1 MKSVKLTPSIGYCNG
16 KQYTIEGINVQ
27 SVFDDLFSRV
37 VFRYVLLTKNGV
49 QCGEGA
55 YELNGEEQ
63 YKTWDASPEGAYKI
77 VIAGLGLEI
86 SPMVGKSCI
95 FEG

>member
-1 MKSVKLTPSIGYCNG
+1 MKSVRLTPSIGYCNG
-16 KQYTIEGINVQ
+16 EQHTIEGINVQ
-27 SVFDDLFSRV
+27 SVFDDLFGRV

-63 YKTWDASPEGAYKI
+63 YTRWDASAESAYKI

-86 SPMVGKSCI
+86 APTVGKSSI

>member
-1 MKSVKLTPSIGYCNG
+1 MKSVQLTPSIGYCNG

-37 VFRYVLLTKNGV
+37 VFRYILLTKNGI
-49 QCGEGA
+49 QCGEGS
-55 YELNGEEQ
+55 YELSGERYGE
-63 YKTWDASPEGAYKI
+63 WDSSPEQAYKI

-86 SPMVGKSCI
+86 VPTVGKNSI

>member
-1 MKSVKLTPSIGYCNG
+1 
-16 KQYTIEGINVQ
+16 
-27 SVFDDLFSRV
+27 
-37 VFRYVLLTKNGV
+37 LTKNGV

-86 SPMVGKSCI
+86 SPTVGKSCI

>member
-1 MKSVKLTPSIGYCNG
+1 MKSVKVTPHTAYANG
-16 KQYTIEGINVQ
+16 KQHTIEAINVQ
-27 SVFDDLFSRV
+27 SVFDDLFQKV
-37 VFRYVLLTKNGV
+37 IFRYVFLTKNGL
-49 QCGEGA
+49 QCGECS

-63 YKTWDASPEGAYKI
+63 YNTWDASPEGAYKI

-86 SPMVGKSCI
+86 LPMVGKSSI